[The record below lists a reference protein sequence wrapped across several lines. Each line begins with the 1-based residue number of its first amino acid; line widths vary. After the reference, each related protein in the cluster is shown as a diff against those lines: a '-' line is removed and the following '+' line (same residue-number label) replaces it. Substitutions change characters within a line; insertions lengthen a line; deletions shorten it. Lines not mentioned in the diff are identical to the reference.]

1 MKKFFLQHKWQFVC
15 AIFLS
20 IIVVPA
26 IINVLFKLES
36 PWSFFDAEW
45 EAGDVLSFYGAML
58 ASVTTIFGVYISIE
72 YAQRNYRLDE
82 ANRVKPYFAFTQ
94 YKTESTVNLT
104 LQESTDNENKK
115 NQHSENIYRE
125 YKQEE
130 VYLLINE
137 NRINF
142 YEELP
147 KQQQLLLKNCGI
159 EWCNCGNRA
168 IIQPH
173 NFISL
178 PFDVE
183 NVGNGASINTMIAFY
198 KEGEA
203 RRGLN
208 VYTIKQGRSFYFHIF
223 VDGIDASIMSDKY
236 VVELVYSDII
246 GNYYSQKY
254 SAELGK
260 NGAGDPMI
268 SISLDGKQESVLID
282 KEKEAHN
289 G

>member
-137 NRINF
+137 NKINF

-147 KQQQLLLKNCGI
+147 KKQQLLLKNCGI
-159 EWCNCGNRA
+159 EWCNCGNGA
-168 IIQPH
+168 IMQPH

-198 KEGEA
+198 KEGED

-208 VYTIKQGRSFYFHIF
+208 VYTIKQGSSFYFHIF
-223 VDGIDASIMSDKY
+223 CDSIDDSMIGDKY
-236 VVELVYSDII
+236 VMELLYGDTI

-254 SAELGK
+254 PVVFENNEQTGPRI
-260 NGAGDPMI
+260 NM
-268 SISLDGKQESVLID
+268 SLNGKQERGPID
-282 KEKEAHN
+282 
-289 G
+289 